1 MKTLTRKPPSEHE
14 IQEITVQMV
23 RLCGLTVLETTA
35 YRQKGSSGVDL
46 GVPDLLVSVPGSP
59 ALWVGIEMKKPGG
72 VLSNAQYALSAA
84 GQIVVC
90 HSPEEVLRSL
100 RDAFKKAIP
109 KSPYIEKIEKF
120 MGVL

>member
-1 MKTLTRKPPSEHE
+1 MKVLPAKALSEHE
-14 IQEITVQMV
+14 IQEMTVQMV

-46 GVPDLLVSVPGSP
+46 GVPDLLVSVPGTP

-72 VLSNAQYALSAA
+72 QLSRAQFALSSAR
-84 GQIVVC
+84 QIIVC

-100 RDAFKKAIP
+100 RDAFKKSIP
-109 KSPYIEKIEKF
+109 KSPYIEKLEKF
-120 MGVL
+120 MGAL